1 MARNNQLRYLRQT
14 EGDIDLNRAA
24 VIVPPVI
31 TPSEVP
37 AGAFML
43 ASGLMARGVEAPIH
57 DLSLGF
63 FLWLFGSHGHQTGYP
78 NCSPA
83 LEYLRNPEE
92 GFYTPHKH
100 RSCCGV
106 LQSALKKYAGDFPGW
121 KLSLMDSAPPGMVH
135 STNGLCKLA
144 EEGRTPFSEYLHHW
158 FRKQGDTF
166 QRALVSLSYIS
177 QLPAAVEVAHLLKS
191 NGKRVTVGGSLPAAL
206 KQTGRGIELLEGC
219 FDELLTDDGRSLV
232 NENGPLMSKLEW
244 PVFAMEQKYLSSS
257 QFIPFPLTTGCI
269 WNRCLFCPDRD
280 KPYTDIPGKNL
291 ENLLQRTSGD
301 SIVHLIDSAIPPSGL
316 RSILPLLKEMSSG
329 FYGFA
334 RPEAA
339 LLEPGLLRDYRD
351 AGCIMLQTGV
361 ESGSEEILRRFA
373 KGFLPGTAEKV
384 VKASHGEGILN
395 YVYLLFGLPGETEF
409 DRNSTLDLVK
419 RVDREIDYMNISV
432 FNLPE
437 KSELTERAEEF
448 GIQSGEYDPSSSVLR
463 FYRPFRM
470 INGSDPRTEA
480 RNYLNNVFR
489 KEPSVERI
497 LMQTP
502 KWFRAG
508 HMALMKPSD

>member
-1 MARNNQLRYLRQT
+1 MVREYQLRYLHRT
-14 EGDIDLNRAA
+14 EGDAILNRTA

-43 ASGLMARGVEAPIH
+43 ASGLMARGIEAPIH

-63 FLWLFGSHGHQTGYP
+63 FLWLFLDHAPGNGYP

-83 LEYLRNPEE
+83 LEYLRKPEE

-106 LQSALKKYAGDFPGW
+106 LQSVIKKYACDFPGW
-121 KLSLMDSAPPGMVH
+121 KLSLMDSVPPGTVH
-135 STNGLCKLA
+135 STAGLCSLA
-144 EEGRTPFSEYLHHW
+144 EEGHTPFSEYLHHW
-158 FRKQGDTF
+158 LNKQRDTF
-166 QRALVSLSYIS
+166 DRALLSLSYIS
-177 QLPAAVEVAHLLKS
+177 QLPAAVETAQLLQN

-206 KQTGRGIELLEGC
+206 KSTGRGIELLEDC
-219 FDELLTDDGRSLV
+219 FHELLTDDGRSLV
-232 NENGPLMSKLEW
+232 NENVPLMTKLEW
-244 PVFAMEQKYLSSS
+244 PVFATDQEYLSSRK
-257 QFIPFPLTTGCI
+257 FIPFPLTTGCT

-291 ENLLQRTSGD
+291 ENLLKRTSGNAV
-301 SIVHLIDSAIPPSGL
+301 VHLIDSAIPPSGL
-316 RSILPLLKEMSSG
+316 KKILPVLKEMSSG

-339 LLEPGLLRDYRD
+339 LLEPDLLKKYRD

-361 ESGSEEILRRFA
+361 ESGSEAILKKFA

-384 VKASHGEGILN
+384 LKASHDQGILN
-395 YVYLLFGLPGETEF
+395 YVYLLFGLPGETEN
-409 DRNSTLDLVK
+409 DRNRTLDLVK
-419 RVDREIDYMNISV
+419 RVQDDIDYMNISV

-448 GIQSGEYDPSSSVLR
+448 GIDSGEYDPSASVLR

-470 INGSDPRTEA
+470 TSGSDPRAEA
-480 RNYLNNVFR
+480 RNYLNTVFR
-489 KEPSVERI
+489 KDPSVERI

-508 HMALMKPSD
+508 HMALMKNSY